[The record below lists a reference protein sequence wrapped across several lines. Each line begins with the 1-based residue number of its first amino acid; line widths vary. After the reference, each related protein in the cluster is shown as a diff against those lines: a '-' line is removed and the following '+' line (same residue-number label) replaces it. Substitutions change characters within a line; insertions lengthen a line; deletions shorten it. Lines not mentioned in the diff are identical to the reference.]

1 LDAITQ
7 GRPKIALH
15 LTVRYLIDS
24 ATPQQRFGFLRDLIT
39 HLNGRRKNMGTA
51 NLQVWITQ
59 RGDPCRI
66 ATTEHFVYVLEC
78 CTGKPLRWCD
88 RVYSGLRTKCG
99 HLELEIPPGCYIVGA
114 VESTAGIPPL
124 GNCLTHI
131 AMVRVNCGDHA
142 CVTLFDPSLHLCGT
156 WLGAAINTYVAG
168 RGGGPALP
176 RDVIGVLQN
185 AGKAVEAMLKAIP
198 EDPLSAQT
206 NALATAQGGASK
218 GRAKKGRK

>member
-1 LDAITQ
+1 
-7 GRPKIALH
+7 
-15 LTVRYLIDS
+15 
-24 ATPQQRFGFLRDLIT
+24 
-39 HLNGRRKNMGTA
+39 MGTA

-78 CTGKPLRWCD
+78 CTGKPLRWCG
-88 RVYSGLRTKCG
+88 RVYSGLKTKCG
-99 HLELEIPPGCYIVGA
+99 HLEIDIPPGCYIVGA

-168 RGGGPALP
+168 THGGPAID
-176 RDVIGVLQN
+176 RDVLGVLQN
-185 AGKAVEAMLKAIP
+185 AGAAVAKMLQVIEK
-198 EDPLSAQT
+198 DPLSDAT
-206 NALATAQGGASK
+206 NELAAAVGGKKA
-218 GRAKKGRK
+218 AKKR

>member
-1 LDAITQ
+1 
-7 GRPKIALH
+7 
-15 LTVRYLIDS
+15 
-24 ATPQQRFGFLRDLIT
+24 
-39 HLNGRRKNMGTA
+39 MGTN

-88 RVYSGLRTKCG
+88 KVYSGLRTKCG

-131 AMVRVNCGDHA
+131 AMVRVNA

-168 RGGGPALP
+168 RGGGPRLGP
-176 RDVIGVLQN
+176 DVIGVLQN
-185 AGKAVEAMLKAIP
+185 AGKAVDALLKAIP

-206 NALATAQGGASK
+206 NALAIGQGATKGA
-218 GRAKKGRK
+218 AKKSRK

>member
-1 LDAITQ
+1 M
-7 GRPKIALH
+7 
-15 LTVRYLIDS
+15 S
-24 ATPQQRFGFLRDLIT
+24 
-39 HLNGRRKNMGTA
+39 TA
-51 NLQVWITQ
+51 NLNIWITQ

-88 RVYSGLRTKCG
+88 KVYSGLRTKCG

-131 AMVRVNCGDHA
+131 AMVRANCGDHA

-168 RGGGPALP
+168 THGGPPLN
-176 RDVIGVLQN
+176 RDLVAVLQN
-185 AGKAVEAMLKAIP
+185 AGAAVNKMLQVIEK
-198 EDPLSAQT
+198 DPLSETT
-206 NALATAQGGASK
+206 NALAAGGKANTK
-218 GRAKKGRK
+218 GAKKR